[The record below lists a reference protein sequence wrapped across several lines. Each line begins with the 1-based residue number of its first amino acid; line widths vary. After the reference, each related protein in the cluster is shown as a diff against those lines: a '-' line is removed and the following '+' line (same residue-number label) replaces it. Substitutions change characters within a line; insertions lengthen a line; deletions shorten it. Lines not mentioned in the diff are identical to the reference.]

1 MDKKETTIIDEL
13 IKDLNVDLSDKAV
26 DILITLSDN
35 KGYTKLELEDIIKKP
50 EKKGSYVYELLG
62 ELSSENFGDLTDSYS
77 IQSYHIK
84 DPLSLAH
91 KIHDQRDMVSKYIF
105 KHMNEYWMKDLS
117 NPNSSTI
124 EIVLPIGL
132 NELLDDANLYN
143 KERFREVKLSK
154 DAEELIKRKEE
165 LKERKIRILNRVLIA
180 DAYPNEIY
188 KTKISLIH
196 KSSRGRY
203 ESSRD
208 RYFINLD
215 IRVFKFIVEH
225 LKDEIMLDRNELNL
239 LEIKYKKNMKIL
251 GEYARKLDSPE
262 LQKLIKHG
270 KYDITFFTNRYG
282 RRISNL
288 WKFMT
293 SNYVRELNDKYGNN
307 EILMIVYGL
316 PSNEFD
322 WMKYLYI
329 FGEKKLILEEEINR
343 SEKESD

>member
-1 MDKKETTIIDEL
+1 
-13 IKDLNVDLSDKAV
+13 
-26 DILITLSDN
+26 
-35 KGYTKLELEDIIKKP
+35 
-50 EKKGSYVYELLG
+50 
-62 ELSSENFGDLTDSYS
+62 
-77 IQSYHIK
+77 
-84 DPLSLAH
+84 
-91 KIHDQRDMVSKYIF
+91 MVSKYIF